1 MDCILIKVYLPEYIL
16 KNSLKI
22 IFNSMKNVLEQ
33 FCMRNLSLNFDTENF
48 QVKLEH
54 LTFSKCLLRRE
65 REKGVYDVRSE

>member
-1 MDCILIKVYLPEYIL
+1 M
-16 KNSLKI
+16 
-22 IFNSMKNVLEQ
+22 FNSVKNVLEQ

-65 REKGVYDVRSE
+65 KEKGVYDVRSE